1 VLALVSAGGLY
12 YNQAREHLQMTIHR
26 RIYIMMTKIIRQKDM
41 ISFKCY
47 GISQAQSILEFPEFQ
62 KHVVEDDCYCQ
73 VVKVDNPYVYYK
85 LTKYNYYDICKQ
97 KQGKVFRAHK
107 NNVTA
112 VARNNELIYLK
123 R

>member
-1 VLALVSAGGLY
+1 
-12 YNQAREHLQMTIHR
+12 MTR
-26 RIYIMMTKIIRQKDM
+26 IIRQKDM

-85 LTKYNYYDICKQ
+85 LTKYNSYDK
-97 KQGKVFRAHK
+97 GKVFRAHK
-107 NNVTA
+107 NNITA